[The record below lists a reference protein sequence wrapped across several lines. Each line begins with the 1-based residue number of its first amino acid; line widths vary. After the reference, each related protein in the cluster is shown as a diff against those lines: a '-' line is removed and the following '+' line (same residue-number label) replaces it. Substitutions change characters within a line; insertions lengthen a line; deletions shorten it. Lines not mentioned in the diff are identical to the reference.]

1 MIHQNSR
8 TRTRIIILLRI
19 LIESPKMFTI
29 RMLADRFQVSI
40 DTIKGDLN
48 IFRDAGLMVSFDT
61 QYRYFL
67 EEEKPYL
74 RLSELLHFS
83 EEDQFILWQAIDQVS
98 PHSIQG
104 ARLKRKLASLYDY
117 HRLGHAYLRKPYL
130 SKIDLLL
137 QAKEEKRQVILKGY
151 KSGNS
156 NEVRDRKV
164 EPFHPSPPDD
174 ILHAYDLD
182 KGALRHY
189 RISRILRVKLL
200 DQGWENEGKHQIL
213 LTDPF
218 RIVDNKQVMVHLRLK
233 VGAYNELIER
243 FPLTKAYIEEEEM
256 DIYDF
261 QCMVNHKFIGLTN
274 FILGYHH
281 QLVQVISPYSLLQHL
296 QNEIGKLNF
305 LMG

>member
-1 MIHQNSR
+1 
-8 TRTRIIILLRI
+8 
-19 LIESPKMFTI
+19 
-29 RMLADRFQVSI
+29 MLADRFQVSI